1 MNAFWTAARCG
12 NGDVMRVLAENG
24 VEIYNTDENGNNV
37 LHLTAKY
44 QERFNILQM
53 LVESKFDLNI

>member
-1 MNAFWTAARCG
+1 
-12 NGDVMRVLAENG
+12 MRVLAENG